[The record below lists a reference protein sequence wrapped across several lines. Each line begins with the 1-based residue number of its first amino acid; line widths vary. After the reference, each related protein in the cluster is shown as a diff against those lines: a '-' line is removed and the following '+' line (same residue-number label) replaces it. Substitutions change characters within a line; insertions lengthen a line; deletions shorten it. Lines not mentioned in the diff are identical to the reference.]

1 MIENFDFILLV
12 SKVNSSNIFDS
23 AIIVGGISAIV
34 AIITVILNFIS
45 HKQKLKAEIIGKAR
59 IEWLQNAREI
69 SVEFLNSYTE
79 LINTV
84 MTTGDFKEHRK
95 AIGKYNNYMHKL
107 KLHYPLKR
115 KNGKSNKDHEEIV
128 NTLNELE
135 KNFKDFSSDIKD
147 IIENDIDPKRT
158 ISEMETT
165 KLDSNIEEFIR
176 KSSIYFKKV
185 WEQAKQLK

>member
-1 MIENFDFILLV
+1 MAYFEFILLAT
-12 SKVNSSNIFDS
+12 KTNTVNILDS
-23 AIIVGGISAIV
+23 AIIVGVISAIV
-34 AIITVILNFIS
+34 ALVTVISNFIS

-84 MTTGDFKEHRK
+84 MTTRDLSEHRK
-95 AIGKYNNYMHKL
+95 VLEKYNNNMYKL
-107 KLHYPLKR
+107 KLYYPVKR
-115 KNGKSNKDHEEIV
+115 KNGEPNYDHVKIV

-135 KNFKDFSSDIKD
+135 KNFKNFSSEIKD
-147 IIENDIDPKRT
+147 IIKNDIDPQIR
-158 ISEMETT
+158 ISNMDI
-165 KLDSNIEEFIR
+165 KNLDSNVEEFIM

-185 WEQAKQLK
+185 WEQAKELK